1 MNWWCSNEFH
11 ELWINELWQWIS
23 CLSYAQCKEVIP
35 LSWNSSLPAWIHWIT
50 PMCYER
56 GTKPPASFSIHEF
69 ALATGS
75 EGDIWSLYMKDQ
87 VPGKKN
93 IVCACVC
100 LCVPRTSVF
109 NCKVKI
115 LQTVKTLA
123 NPWHLYYQ
131 IFKKLHS

>member
-1 MNWWCSNEFH
+1 MCLIAIDRFACLWFALSENHLGSWPSPMNWWCSNEFH

-35 LSWNSSLPAWIHWIT
+35 LSWNSSPPVWIYWIT

-87 VPGKKN
+87 VPGKKH
-93 IVCACVC
+93 C
-100 LCVPRTSVF
+100 LCMCVFVCPKNISV
-109 NCKVKI
+109 
-115 LQTVKTLA
+115 
-123 NPWHLYYQ
+123 
-131 IFKKLHS
+131 